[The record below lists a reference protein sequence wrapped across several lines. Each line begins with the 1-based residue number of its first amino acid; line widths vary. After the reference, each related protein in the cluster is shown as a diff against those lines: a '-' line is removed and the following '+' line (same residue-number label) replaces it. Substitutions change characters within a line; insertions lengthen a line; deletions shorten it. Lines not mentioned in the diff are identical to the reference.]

1 VFTLLLEKET
11 QDKQLTKLEW
21 MFREAVDK
29 NLPIAEVQTKL
40 TKLTIKREAAEFE
53 VISTLVGRLVYLVE
67 NSTKIQEGDIIAL
80 IKIAGCIKPFEV
92 LSPHPGIV
100 VKVSVFTEKLYKY
113 YQAVEYG
120 TVLVVMDVI
129 KERVID
135 NEKKI

>member
-67 NSTKIQEGDIIAL
+67 NSTKI
-80 IKIAGCIKPFEV
+80 
-92 LSPHPGIV
+92 
-100 VKVSVFTEKLYKY
+100 
-113 YQAVEYG
+113 
-120 TVLVVMDVI
+120 
-129 KERVID
+129 
-135 NEKKI
+135 

>member
-1 VFTLLLEKET
+1 MFTLLLEKET

-67 NSTKIQEGDIIAL
+67 NSTKI
-80 IKIAGCIKPFEV
+80 
-92 LSPHPGIV
+92 
-100 VKVSVFTEKLYKY
+100 
-113 YQAVEYG
+113 
-120 TVLVVMDVI
+120 
-129 KERVID
+129 
-135 NEKKI
+135 

>member
-1 VFTLLLEKET
+1 MLLEKET

-67 NSTKIQEGDIIAL
+67 NSTKI
-80 IKIAGCIKPFEV
+80 
-92 LSPHPGIV
+92 
-100 VKVSVFTEKLYKY
+100 
-113 YQAVEYG
+113 
-120 TVLVVMDVI
+120 
-129 KERVID
+129 
-135 NEKKI
+135 

>member
-1 VFTLLLEKET
+1 LLLEKET

-67 NSTKIQEGDIIAL
+67 NSTKI
-80 IKIAGCIKPFEV
+80 
-92 LSPHPGIV
+92 
-100 VKVSVFTEKLYKY
+100 
-113 YQAVEYG
+113 
-120 TVLVVMDVI
+120 
-129 KERVID
+129 
-135 NEKKI
+135 